1 MKKLINI
8 TVILTVL
15 CLMSCK
21 KSPDNV
27 NDKKN
32 VYFGEISN
40 ENSYC
45 SSAYAKDGNDYYYI
59 HTEHEKVGKYYYV
72 ESLPS
77 RYIIAIDSEYALL
90 FNKTGMEECLEYLPN
105 PKVNKLLVSLYDIET
120 NELKETIDLKEVL
133 NKYEN
138 ENKSGFIKFQHYNIL
153 SIDESPCMK
162 LDICDNFQL
171 PKDLV
176 SGYAKAGSRTIYVN
190 LLTKEIIE
198 EKAIPKQNNK
208 FQSNNMDLFNS
219 DYYGAKS
226 ELKFSIS
233 SDKYWE
239 GVVEAWVDIDDLNE
253 NYKKLYEKFPDLKE
267 KVDKLK
273 KEKKEARLFV
283 VLTGNPRYE
292 EVVELLTE
300 DGKELSFK
308 DIIIKSEASVDGLEH
323 KIHSLDEWRK
333 YYRVDEVDESV
344 ISPIIPR

>member
-1 MKKLINI
+1 MKKMLRIISLLTIFFLI
-8 TVILTVL
+8 
-15 CLMSCK
+15 SCDK
-21 KSPDNV
+21 QTN
-27 NDKKN
+27 NDSNKKN
-32 VYFGEISN
+32 IYFGEISN

-90 FNKTGMEECLEYLPN
+90 FNKTGMEECLEYLPR
-105 PKVNKLLVSLYDIET
+105 PKVSKLLVSLYDIET

-162 LDICDNFQL
+162 LDVCDNFQL

-176 SGYAKAGSRTIYVN
+176 SGYAKASSRTIYVN

-267 KVDKLK
+267 KIDKLK

-300 DGKELSFK
+300 DGQELSFK

>member
-15 CLMSCK
+15 CLISCN
-21 KSPDNV
+21 KSPDDV

-59 HTEHEKVGKYYYV
+59 HAEHEKVGKYYYV

-77 RYIIAIDSEYALL
+77 KYIIAIDSDYELL
-90 FNKTGMEECLEYLPN
+90 FNKTGMEEFLEYLPR
-105 PKVNKLLVSLYDIET
+105 PKVNELLVSLYDIET

-138 ENKSGFIKFQHYNIL
+138 ENKAGFIKFQHYNIL

-176 SGYAKAGSRTIYVN
+176 SGYAKVSSKTIYVN
-190 LLTKEIIE
+190 LSTKEIIE
-198 EKAIPKQNNK
+198 EKDISKQKHK
-208 FQSNNMDLFNS
+208 FKSNNMDLFNS

-239 GVVEAWVDIDDLNE
+239 GVVEAWVDIDNLNE

-267 KVDKLK
+267 KIDKLK

-300 DGKELSFK
+300 DGQELSFK
-308 DIIIKSEASVDGLEH
+308 DIVIKSEESVDGMEH
-323 KIHSLDEWRK
+323 QIHSFDEWRK

>member
-8 TVILTVL
+8 TVILTVF
-15 CLMSCK
+15 CLVSCNK
-21 KSPDNV
+21 PHDDV
-27 NDKKN
+27 TDKKN

-90 FNKTGMEECLEYLPN
+90 FNKTGMEEFLEYLPR
-105 PKVNKLLVSLYDIET
+105 PKVSKLLVSLYDIET

-176 SGYAKAGSRTIYVN
+176 SGYAKISSKTIYVN
-190 LLTKEIIE
+190 LSTKEIIE
-198 EKAIPKQNNK
+198 EKDVPKQK

-267 KVDKLK
+267 KIDKLK

-292 EVVELLTE
+292 EVVELITE
-300 DGKELSFK
+300 DGQELSFK

-323 KIHSLDEWRK
+323 QIHSLDEWRK

>member
-8 TVILTVL
+8 TVILMVL

-90 FNKTGMEECLEYLPN
+90 FNKTGMEEFLEYLPK

-120 NELKETIDLKEVL
+120 NELMETIDLKEVL

-138 ENKSGFIKFQHYNIL
+138 ENKAGFIKFQHYNIL

-176 SGYAKAGSRTIYVN
+176 SGYAKISSKTIYVN
-190 LLTKEIIE
+190 LSTKEIIE
-198 EKAIPKQNNK
+198 EKDIPKQKHK

-267 KVDKLK
+267 KIDKLK

-283 VLTGNPRYE
+283 VLTDNPRYE

-300 DGKELSFK
+300 DGQELSFK
-308 DIIIKSEASVDGLEH
+308 DIIIKSETSVDGLEH